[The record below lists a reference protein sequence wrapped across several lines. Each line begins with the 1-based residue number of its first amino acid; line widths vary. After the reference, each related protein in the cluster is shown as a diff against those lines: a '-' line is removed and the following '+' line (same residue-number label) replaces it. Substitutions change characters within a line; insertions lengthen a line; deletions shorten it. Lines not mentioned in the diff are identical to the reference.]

1 MWHAYILTKTN
12 HKKKS
17 SADFTESFTLA
28 TQLWATEVILEN
40 SKLSLKLDNFRQ
52 KYQFKEIAKERNIKN
67 GESSKHIFLFSFVYF

>member
-1 MWHAYILTKTN
+1 MKKHFPIKRE
-12 HKKKS
+12 KKKS